1 MAKTAKTNNIRVVL
15 LLPTTA
21 ADGDVVAAAVA
32 AT

>member
-15 LLPTTA
+15 LLPTA
-21 ADGDVVAAAVA
+21 ADGDVVAAA